1 MVGARDLKS
10 LDCMVVGV
18 RFPSGLPNIKGKD
31 YVTMDQKKLNLDKA
45 VKQPAEAEELIKKLQ
60 KLFPSAD
67 GKTQKMIKAGM
78 AGLSLEHET
87 NDEIRIFCVFYNRKT
102 GNNCSFA
109 EAINSMIKHA
119 KGVGVKIAKKDINV

>member
-1 MVGARDLKS
+1 
-10 LDCMVVGV
+10 
-18 RFPSGLPNIKGKD
+18 
-31 YVTMDQKKLNLDKA
+31 MDQKKLNLDKA
-45 VKQPAEAEELIKKLQ
+45 VQHPSEAEELIKKLQ

-102 GNNCSFA
+102 GNYRVSGADAVIVDNIKNNCSFA